1 MFVATSMTHEEIQGN
16 VVRRET
22 LGQLRLTESVYQP
35 GLSIGVHCHS
45 SAIFGLILRGY
56 LQQQSSLVT
65 MNCCSGSVF
74 YNPPEI
80 PHTNLV
86 NDLGARC
93 VYLEL
98 SPQWLERV
106 DLSGSPLKDPALC
119 PNSRIRS
126 LTRRIY
132 TEWLGKDDLMSL
144 MLEGLSCELVAELF
158 RAKKESTGRRPPVWL
173 TRVRDLIECRFAD
186 PPSLSELSVEA
197 GFHRVHVA
205 RQFRRHYG
213 MTIGEFVRHR
223 RVEFARDKLCNSNLS
238 IVDIALEA
246 GFAHQ
251 AHFTTVFRKLTGMT
265 PRQYCAEMG
274 AARRMKARSELGFPS
289 SD

>member
-1 MFVATSMTHEEIQGN
+1 M
-16 VVRRET
+16 
-22 LGQLRLTESVYQP
+22 LGQLRLTESLYQP
-35 GLSIGVHCHS
+35 GLSIGAHSHS
-45 SAIFGLILRGY
+45 SAIFGLILRGC

-65 MNCCSGSVF
+65 MTCSSGSVF

-126 LTRRIY
+126 LARRIY
-132 TEWLGKDDLMSL
+132 AEWLAKDDVTSL
-144 MLEGLSCELVAELF
+144 VVEGLSCELVTELF
-158 RAKKESTGRRPPVWL
+158 RVQKQSTGRRPPMWL

-186 PPSLSELSVEA
+186 PPSLSGLSAEA
-197 GFHRVHVA
+197 GVHQVHVA
-205 RQFRRHYG
+205 RQFRKHYG

-223 RVEFARDKLCNSNLS
+223 RIEFARDKLCNSNLS

-265 PRQYCAEMG
+265 PGQYCAAMG
-274 AARRMKARSELGFPS
+274 APRRMKARSALGFPS
-289 SD
+289 PD

>member
-1 MFVATSMTHEEIQGN
+1 MAVAHEEIQGN

-35 GLSIGVHCHS
+35 GLSIGVHAHS
-45 SAIFGLILRGY
+45 SAIFGLILHGY

-65 MNCCSGSVF
+65 MACSSGSVF

-86 NDLGARC
+86 NDQGARC

-126 LTRRIY
+126 LARRIY
-132 TEWLGKDDLMSL
+132 SEWLAKDDVTSL
-144 MLEGLSCELVAELF
+144 MVEGLSCELVGELF
-158 RAKKESTGRRPPVWL
+158 RAQKVSTGRRPPAWL
-173 TRVRDLIECRFAD
+173 TRVHDLIESRFAD
-186 PPSLSELSVEA
+186 PPSLSDLSVES
-197 GFHRVHVA
+197 GVHQVHVA

-213 MTIGEFVRHR
+213 LTIGEFVRHR
-223 RVEFARDKLCNSNLS
+223 RVEFARDRLCNSNSS

-251 AHFTTVFRKLTGMT
+251 AHFTTVFRRLTGMT
-265 PRQYCAEMG
+265 PGQYCAAMG
-274 AARRMKARSELGFPS
+274 APRRTKSRSASGFAS
-289 SD
+289 TD